1 MAERLRRPLP
11 DNDLSHSQEIIMTL
25 QLNRNTTPIRMR
37 NYGRIVQDMIAYAS
51 QLSPSQERDS
61 LEVYI
66 AQCMRQRNLVW
77 NRDQEAGLSRVR
89 DDIRRL
95 SNGLLPC
102 NSPAFEQLMGN
113 TAPVANTKKKKN
125 K

>member
-1 MAERLRRPLP
+1 MTLPLRR
-11 DNDLSHSQEIIMTL
+11 NSA
-25 QLNRNTTPIRMR
+25 PIRMR

-51 QLSPSQERDS
+51 ALPKGQERDT

-77 NRDQEAGLSRVR
+77 NRDQEAGMNRVR
-89 DDIRRL
+89 EDILRL
-95 SNGLLPC
+95 SNGKLTC
-102 NSPAFEQLMGN
+102 SSPLFAQTTTQTN
-113 TAPVANTKKKKN
+113 TSTLKKKK

>member
-1 MAERLRRPLP
+1 MAERLWRSLP
-11 DNDLSHSQEIIMTL
+11 DDDLSYSKEIVMTL
-25 QLNRNTTPIRMR
+25 QLNRNTAPIRMR

-51 QLSPSQERDS
+51 RLSPSPERDS

-102 NSPAFEQLMGN
+102 DSPAFEQLMGN
-113 TAPVANTKKKKN
+113 NTPVVNAKKKK
-125 K
+125 